1 MTAGT
6 TLAVNRRAPAPTRE
20 ELRRQLLALVLALV
34 LVWYTFVVPANA
46 AGSYTRNPADDDA
59 PDGEVR
65 GVGGAARAENVKG
78 EKGGAESAE
87 DLDWP
92 EYIYP

>member
-1 MTAGT
+1 MTAVG
-6 TLAVNRRAPAPTRE
+6 VRVSRRAPAPTRE

-46 AGSYTRNPADDDA
+46 SARSYAAPDDEGH
-59 PDGEVR
+59 DGEVR
-65 GVGGAARAENVKG
+65 GVGDAAQTKKVEAEKV
-78 EKGGAESAE
+78 EAESAE

>member
-1 MTAGT
+1 MTASVS
-6 TLAVNRRAPAPTRE
+6 LDVRRRAPLGGD
-20 ELRRQLLALVLALV
+20 ELRRQLLALVLAFV

-46 AGSYTRNPADDDA
+46 SALSPRRLTTDDEGQ
-59 PDGEVR
+59 DGEVR
-65 GVGGAARAENVKG
+65 GVTPRPSTTGSQSV
-78 EKGGAESAE
+78 E